1 MAMAITKPSPSRL
14 LQVYGSLLILAVA
27 WGNAFIAIRHA
38 LQFMTPVELAAARFL
53 PVIILMGG
61 WLLATDRAGAWQLLR
76 EEWPRVLFM
85 ALGCITVYHLA
96 LNTGETRVPGGTASL
111 IIALSPAVAAALS
124 ALLLRERITLLKLG
138 GLVISFVGLVII
150 VMMGEGVQFNVRDLV
165 YYMLVLLAACV
176 WGSYSVVGQSV
187 LRRHPQMRVQAT
199 TLTMAGLPLVAL
211 APLDFWPRLAAWPA
225 SVWWSV
231 AFLSLICTTGAYVI
245 WLNGIRHLGAAR
257 VQSFNYLIPLF
268 AVLSGVTLLGERI
281 TWGHVLG
288 GVLILAGVI
297 AINRK

>member
-1 MAMAITKPSPSRL
+1 MAMTDAKPSTSRL
-14 LQVYGSLLILAVA
+14 IQVYGSLLILAVA

-76 EEWPRVLFM
+76 KEWPRALFM

-111 IIALSPAVAAALS
+111 IIALSPAVAAVLS
-124 ALLLRERITLLKLG
+124 AILLRERITLLKLG
-138 GLVISFVGLVII
+138 GLVVSFAGLVLI
-150 VMMGEGVQFNVRDLV
+150 VMMGEGVQFNVRDLG

-187 LRRHPQMRVQAT
+187 LRRHPQMRVMAT